1 MLTKTKIALAAA
13 VIFSTASIGTVSALA
28 SDNTG
33 EYSGGYAIQGSTN
46 AVNPAYHRNLSTQT
60 RKGADAFGSAVTNG
74 RAVHATPA
82 AQEDNYGSEAG
93 KN

>member
-13 VIFSTASIGTVSALA
+13 VILSTASLGTVSALA
-28 SDNTG
+28 NDNTG
-33 EYSGGYAIQGSTN
+33 EYSGGFVTQGSTN
-46 AVNPAYHRNLSTQT
+46 GVNPAYHRNLSIQN
-60 RKGADAFGSAVTNG
+60 RKGADAFGLAVTKG
-74 RAVHATPA
+74 HPIHATPA

>member
-13 VIFSTASIGTVSALA
+13 VILSTASLGTASALA

-33 EYSGGYAIQGSTN
+33 EYSGGSVTQGST
-46 AVNPAYHRNLSTQT
+46 AVNPAYHRNLSIQN
-60 RKGADAFGSAVTNG
+60 RKGADAFGLAVTNG
-74 RAVHATPA
+74 RAVHTTPA

>member
-1 MLTKTKIALAAA
+1 MLTKTKAALAAA
-13 VIFSTASIGTVSALA
+13 LILSTTSLGAVSALA

-33 EYSGGYAIQGSTN
+33 EYSGGFVIQGSTDG
-46 AVNPAYHRNLSTQT
+46 VNPAYHRNLTIQN
-60 RKGADAFGSAVTNG
+60 RKGADAFGLAVTKG
-74 RAVHATPA
+74 RVVHPTPA